1 MVWRLG
7 LGLSPPCYF
16 FFYLSPGSFCWAT
29 AWYFLTGSNHPTFVF
44 WTSITAYRAFLR
56 WKMTVTTTT
65 KVNYYNIYTSSIRI
79 RTLSRI
85 SHGNALDTV
94 VQNYHCN
101 KKCLTKN
108 DASWGRVGS
117 RFRTATWGKSRTAI
131 LCQANNSCR
140 QLAQDVEK
148 LFLFPIAEKV
158 WSTIMLKKR
167 EARRIPHSIPLPLRE
182 KK

>member
-1 MVWRLG
+1 M
-7 LGLSPPCYF
+7 F
-16 FFYLSPGSFCWAT
+16 T
-29 AWYFLTGSNHPTFVF
+29 H
-44 WTSITAYRAFLR
+44 
-56 WKMTVTTTT
+56 K
-65 KVNYYNIYTSSIRI
+65 KVGYIYTSSIRI
-79 RTLSRI
+79 RTLSQI

-94 VQNYHCN
+94 VQNCNCN
-101 KKCLTKN
+101 KKWLTKN

-117 RFRTATWGKSRTAI
+117 SFRTATWDKNRTAI
-131 LCQANNSCR
+131 LSQANNSCR
-140 QLAQDVEK
+140 QLAQDVAK